1 MNQMGQM
8 GQMKEMVLFQAS
20 NEIQNQIA
28 KLNIANSPVKQ
39 SHEVEDQKKSSKH
52 TASMVKVS
60 LPLSPIFQKI
70 GSSSS
75 IATLYFPLI
84 DHRPSS
90 TNI

>member
-1 MNQMGQM
+1 MNQM
-8 GQMKEMVLFQAS
+8 GQMKEMLLFQAS
-20 NEIQNQIA
+20 KKIQNQIA

-70 GSSSS
+70 GSSS
-75 IATLYFPLI
+75 IVTLYFPLI

-90 TNI
+90 STNI